1 MKIYKFI
8 GFIALLGW
16 SAVSCND
23 WLDVRPDTEQK
34 EEDQFSTYKGF
45 RDALTGCYMALAN
58 EDVYGCRL
66 TMSCTEALAGLWHM
80 PDEPSSTSDR
90 YQDYH
95 LMLHEYDNDGA
106 RQAVQAIY
114 SKLYN
119 IIVQANLVIKH
130 AEDNAAAFP
139 DEATRSVILGEAYAI
154 RAYCQLDVLRLF
166 GEVPG
171 GQGTKVSL
179 PYSEVTAFDE
189 RATRYDFTGYS
200 EKLIADLDKAEKLLK
215 DNDPIFGY
223 TFEELNAPSSVEI
236 EDTYMCYRQ
245 SRLNY
250 WAVKALQSR
259 MYLYLGKADPKYLA
273 MAYDAAKAVIDAKD
287 RDGNP
292 VMTLSGSSDR
302 ETNGYKAC
310 PNECLFYLSKY
321 NVKDVASILIGGAD
335 VQTGVNYLYITPE
348 RLTRLF
354 EGVPTDSDNRYA
366 FMWNK
371 NAKSSTSK
379 KNVTILKYYFADDVE
394 NKSLYYQIIPM
405 LRMSEMY
412 LIAVETTPSLSEAN
426 ALYKDYMLECGVALD
441 KDVFDGL
448 NDRSGEL
455 MAEYRRE
462 FFAEGQLF
470 YTYKRNQVKDIL
482 WLETQEMTEDDY
494 ILWNCVN
501 TEFNP

>member
-66 TMSCTEALAGLWHM
+66 TMSCTEALAGLWYM

-106 RQAVQAIY
+106 RQAAQAIY

-236 EDTYMCYRQ
+236 EDTYMCYR
-245 SRLNY
+245 
-250 WAVKALQSR
+250 
-259 MYLYLGKADPKYLA
+259 
-273 MAYDAAKAVIDAKD
+273 
-287 RDGNP
+287 
-292 VMTLSGSSDR
+292 
-302 ETNGYKAC
+302 
-310 PNECLFYLSKY
+310 
-321 NVKDVASILIGGAD
+321 
-335 VQTGVNYLYITPE
+335 
-348 RLTRLF
+348 
-354 EGVPTDSDNRYA
+354 
-366 FMWNK
+366 
-371 NAKSSTSK
+371 
-379 KNVTILKYYFADDVE
+379 
-394 NKSLYYQIIPM
+394 
-405 LRMSEMY
+405 
-412 LIAVETTPSLSEAN
+412 
-426 ALYKDYMLECGVALD
+426 
-441 KDVFDGL
+441 
-448 NDRSGEL
+448 
-455 MAEYRRE
+455 
-462 FFAEGQLF
+462 
-470 YTYKRNQVKDIL
+470 
-482 WLETQEMTEDDY
+482 
-494 ILWNCVN
+494 
-501 TEFNP
+501 

>member
-154 RAYCQLDVLRLF
+154 KSKLALF
-166 GEVPG
+166 R
-171 GQGTKVSL
+171 S
-179 PYSEVTAFDE
+179 
-189 RATRYDFTGYS
+189 
-200 EKLIADLDKAEKLLK
+200 
-215 DNDPIFGY
+215 
-223 TFEELNAPSSVEI
+223 
-236 EDTYMCYRQ
+236 
-245 SRLNY
+245 
-250 WAVKALQSR
+250 
-259 MYLYLGKADPKYLA
+259 
-273 MAYDAAKAVIDAKD
+273 
-287 RDGNP
+287 
-292 VMTLSGSSDR
+292 
-302 ETNGYKAC
+302 
-310 PNECLFYLSKY
+310 
-321 NVKDVASILIGGAD
+321 
-335 VQTGVNYLYITPE
+335 
-348 RLTRLF
+348 
-354 EGVPTDSDNRYA
+354 
-366 FMWNK
+366 
-371 NAKSSTSK
+371 
-379 KNVTILKYYFADDVE
+379 
-394 NKSLYYQIIPM
+394 
-405 LRMSEMY
+405 
-412 LIAVETTPSLSEAN
+412 
-426 ALYKDYMLECGVALD
+426 
-441 KDVFDGL
+441 DGL
-448 NDRSGEL
+448 
-455 MAEYRRE
+455 RRE
-462 FFAEGQLF
+462 SHPL
-470 YTYKRNQVKDIL
+470 
-482 WLETQEMTEDDY
+482 
-494 ILWNCVN
+494 
-501 TEFNP
+501 